1 MTDCINGS
9 NLSKNENNQI
19 KVLPPYIIQS
29 LLVSPNRP
37 KHAAD
42 DTRPKDATFASV
54 VNMYAII
61 KIAIEII
68 KTLYPLRPH
77 TYQYDSE
84 VQQNGGPS

>member
-61 KIAIEII
+61 KIAIAII
-68 KTLYPLRPH
+68 KSSISSSAPYLPI
-77 TYQYDSE
+77 
-84 VQQNGGPS
+84 

>member
-42 DTRPKDATFASV
+42 DTRPEHATFASV

-61 KIAIEII
+61 KIPTNMIPKSSKMVDLVDIMFCC
-68 KTLYPLRPH
+68 
-77 TYQYDSE
+77 
-84 VQQNGGPS
+84 